1 MQNLHFKIAI
11 LTRGQAANGPVAD
24 LVNQISAA
32 GISKIYFFELHDA
45 QASRHH
51 RKGIIARF
59 RSLLRLIN
67 DAVTDGVVRTEIFL
81 LNYRRKQKNPRW
93 EDTISSIYR
102 TRKFVQVYKKEMD
115 GREYVDWSDM
125 KAIAHINPDILV
137 QIDSPQPPAGISN
150 AAKFGLLE
158 LIYSPATLEVAPR
171 PGFWTSYYRKNK
183 TEFQIRHYQHGID
196 SGTLLLH
203 GSFATKLLFS
213 ENYQSL
219 VRQAN
224 AQLVLLILKIVRN
237 VKFLPRRKERGFD
250 FACASPPGS
259 LALLAY
265 IFKSS
270 YRVGRKFLRC
280 AFNIKQKWSLALT
293 IGPWVHANERDIF
306 RIEPPPGKFWAD
318 PFLFEHS
325 DQLYCFVEEYDY
337 KTKKGHISVLSI
349 KDEKAMKIGS
359 CLEKPFHLSFPYI
372 FRYEGNIYMCPEASE
387 SNEITIYRSQMFP
400 LKWNVHSTEMSGIAA
415 ADTMIFEFDGK
426 WWMFTNIDTSG
437 THDYCSAL
445 HIFYSDKPVH
455 GSWNAHAMNPVIVDS
470 RGGRNGGLI
479 IQDGRIFRGAQVQGY
494 DQYGQRLIVSEIVLL
509 NEFEYVEAECKEF
522 APIPHTGLVG
532 VHHISTTGN
541 MTVVDQLTS
550 RFKA

>member
-11 LTRGQAANGPVAD
+11 LIRGHAANGPVAD

-32 GISKIYFFELHDA
+32 GISEIYFFELHDPHT
-45 QASRHH
+45 SPHH
-51 RKGIIARF
+51 RKGIAAHF

-67 DAVTDGVVRTEIFL
+67 DVVTDGVVRAELFL
-81 LNYRRKQKNPRW
+81 LNYRRKQKNPQW
-93 EDTISSIYR
+93 ADTINSIYR
-102 TRKFVQVYKKEMD
+102 TRKFIQVYKKELD
-115 GREYVDWSDM
+115 GKEYVNWSDM
-125 KAIAHINPDILV
+125 TAIAHINPDILV
-137 QIDSPQPPAGISN
+137 QIDSPQPPAGISA
-150 AAKFGLLE
+150 AAKFGVLE

-171 PGFWTSYYRKNK
+171 PGFWTSYHRKNK
-183 TEFQIRHYQHGID
+183 TEFQIRHYKHGINF
-196 SGTLLLH
+196 GTFLLH

-224 AQLVLLILKIVRN
+224 AQLVSLILQIVLD
-237 VKFLPRRKERGFD
+237 VKLLPTRKERDFD

-265 IFKSS
+265 ILKSS
-270 YRVGRKFLRC
+270 YRIGGKSLRR

-293 IGPWVHANERDIF
+293 IGPWMHANEREVF

-318 PFLFEHS
+318 PFLFEHG

-349 KDEKAMKIGS
+349 EDGKAMKIGR

-400 LKWNVHSTEMSGIAA
+400 LKWTAHSTEMRGIAA

-445 HIFYSDKPVH
+445 HIFYSDTPVH
-455 GSWNAHAMNPVIVDS
+455 GNWNAHAMNPVIVDP
-470 RGGRNGGLI
+470 RGGRNGGLM
-479 IQDGRIFRGAQVQGY
+479 IQNGRIFRGAQVQGY
-494 DQYGQRLIVSEIVLL
+494 DQYGQGIIVSEIVLL
-509 NEFEYVEAECKEF
+509 NEFQYVEAECKEF
-522 APIPHTGLVG
+522 GPNPRTGLVG

-541 MTVVDQLTS
+541 MTVLDQLTN